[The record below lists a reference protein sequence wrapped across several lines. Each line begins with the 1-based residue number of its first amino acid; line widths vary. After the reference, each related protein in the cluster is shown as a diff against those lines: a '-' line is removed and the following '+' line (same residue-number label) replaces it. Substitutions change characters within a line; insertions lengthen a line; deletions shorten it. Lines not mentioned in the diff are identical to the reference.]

1 MHIKINNITVSKDNI
16 KKTSTLS
23 LKILVIQSL
32 KNKVVL
38 HNIVSTLKKVNKSK
52 FRIKKF
58 VSFKE
63 TVSISIPI

>member
-38 HNIVSTLKKVNKSK
+38 HNIISTLKKVNLELKNLLVLRK
-52 FRIKKF
+52 RYL
-58 VSFKE
+58 
-63 TVSISIPI
+63 